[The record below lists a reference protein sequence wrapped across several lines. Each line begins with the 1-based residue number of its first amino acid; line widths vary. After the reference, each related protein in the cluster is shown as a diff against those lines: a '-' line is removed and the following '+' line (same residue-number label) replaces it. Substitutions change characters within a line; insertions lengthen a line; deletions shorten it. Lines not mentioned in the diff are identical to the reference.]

1 MNLALDL
8 ATTLADF
15 PLRCICREYPN
26 KMDHVLNGP
35 GDVRGPRDVHPAFY
49 GCFDWHSSVHGHWM
63 LVKLLKLLKQV
74 KLPQDELIRRMIHA
88 NMSPEN
94 LLAEAA
100 YLDQPGRESFERMY
114 GWTWLLKLAEELHGW
129 DDQDGVQ
136 WAENLRP
143 LETKIVDR
151 YLDFLPKQAYPIRI
165 GTHTNT
171 AFGLSFAY
179 DYALT
184 VGNNSLRQLI
194 LERAI
199 DYFGADQNYS
209 CQGEPS
215 GADFLSPTLV
225 EADLMRRI
233 LSPGKFETWFNAFLA
248 DLSPVHNPINVIDRE
263 DPQIGHLDGLNLSR
277 AWCMKGISEALPS
290 GNPFKAELR
299 EWAELHTQVGLAN
312 VQSGNYNG
320 EHWLASFA
328 VYLLTLG
335 K

>member
-1 MNLALDL
+1 MNLDF
-8 ATTLADF
+8 ATYFADF

-35 GDVRGPRDVHPAFY
+35 EDVRGPREVHPAFY

-63 LVKLLKLLKQV
+63 LVKLLKQF
-74 KLPQDELIRRMIHA
+74 KLPQAELIRSMIHS
-88 NMSPEN
+88 NMSREN

-100 YLDQPGRESFERMY
+100 YLDQPGRQSFERMY
-114 GWTWLLKLAEELHGW
+114 GWAWLLKLAEELHGW
-129 DDQDGVQ
+129 DDPDGVQ
-136 WAENLRP
+136 WAGNLKP
-143 LETKIVDR
+143 LEEKIVDR

-179 DYALT
+179 DYAVT
-184 VGNNSLRQLI
+184 VGNTTLRHLI
-194 LERAI
+194 VERAI
-199 DYFGADQNYS
+199 DYFGADQYYS

-233 LSPGKFETWFNAFLA
+233 LSPKKFENWFGKFLT
-248 DLSPVHNPINVIDRE
+248 DLSPVLKPVNVADRE

-277 AWCMKGISEALPS
+277 AWCMKGISEALPKD
-290 GNPFKAELR
+290 NPLKAELQ
-299 EWAELHTQVGLAN
+299 ESAELHTQVGLAN